1 MRDGCR
7 MTESVR
13 RTLLGRSHARHTMV
27 SFKSEVE
34 EKLSTASSKGLGPM
48 ILFTS

>member
-13 RTLLGRSHARHTMV
+13 RNLVMHVTQLMV

-34 EKLSTASSKGLGPM
+34 ETLSTASSKGLGPL